1 MIVTFP
7 KRLERQSI
15 LRLLDDLDSSCHVDQ
30 VMLDFSQLGFSL
42 PVAMLV
48 AGSKLRDWWR
58 HRDEC
63 GHTTKYSGIDRNIGA
78 HSYLMHLGFFD
89 FIYVPIGK
97 QVGYARGS
105 SRYLPI
111 TRICRPTSDIHEDGL
126 QHWYT
131 EIESLSRKL
140 GAVLSGSHDDTEEL
154 RTYTYCIREIVRNV
168 FEHSGADECFICG
181 QRWSN
186 GSVEIALI
194 DEGIGISSTLSENF
208 RVKDDEA
215 ALMYCI
221 KPGVSRISQNENS
234 VNLYDNSGFGLFIL
248 TQLAAS
254 FGWFVL
260 GSGDAQLIGRK
271 QTYEFQQ
278 TSFSGTYFGFRL
290 ISSPKDFGSLI
301 SEIIVEGENE
311 AKVSGINA
319 RASGRT
325 RLIASLGS
333 K

>member
-7 KRLERQSI
+7 KRLERDSI
-15 LRLLDDLDSSCHVDQ
+15 LRLINDLDSSCHLDNVI
-30 VMLDFSQLGFSL
+30 LDFSQLGFSL
-42 PVAMLV
+42 PIAMLV

-63 GHTTKYSGIDRNIGA
+63 GYTTKYNGIDQDIPA

-89 FIYVPIGK
+89 FIYIPIGK

-111 TRICRPTSDIHEDGL
+111 TRIYRPISNIHKDGL
-126 QHWYT
+126 EKWYA
-131 EIESLSRKL
+131 EIEDLSRKL
-140 GAVLSGSHDDTEEL
+140 GAVLSGSHNDTEEL

-181 QRWSN
+181 QRWLN

-194 DEGIGISSTLSENF
+194 DEGIGISHTLSENF
-208 RVKDDEA
+208 QVKDDET
-215 ALMYCI
+215 ALTYCI
-221 KPGVSRISQNENS
+221 RPGVSRISQNKDS
-234 VNLYDNSGFGLFIL
+234 VNFYDNSGFGLFIL

-260 GSGDAQLIGRK
+260 GSGDTQLVGRR
-271 QTYEFQQ
+271 QTREVQQ
-278 TSFSGTYFGFRL
+278 TSFSGTYFGLRL
-290 ISSPKDFGSLI
+290 ISSPKDFSSLL

-311 AKVSGINA
+311 AKICGINA

-333 K
+333 R